1 LSPIDDDNK
10 CRGPGDVLL
19 EQDITPDFVK
29 NAKSLLVW
37 VCREPCLFLSP
48 PHCWHSVF
56 TVEIACHT
64 GIRMACLDWG
74 KEMVEISRLLK
85 EMEEAKDAT
94 KTFLTDIRHDMLI
107 VREFFSDK
115 KSIIREEDIVVLRS
129 ISDVM
134 KWLTPLITK
143 QQPTEQKPTKK
154 RRKNN

>member
-1 LSPIDDDNK
+1 
-10 CRGPGDVLL
+10 
-19 EQDITPDFVK
+19 
-29 NAKSLLVW
+29 
-37 VCREPCLFLSP
+37 
-48 PHCWHSVF
+48 
-56 TVEIACHT
+56 
-64 GIRMACLDWG
+64 
-74 KEMVEISRLLK
+74 
-85 EMEEAKDAT
+85 MEEAKDAT